1 MLIRIARW
9 SLISLFALSA
19 LGLAFTV
26 GYVLQDDD
34 AAARQGAASDDA
46 DPFAV
51 LNDIYSVL
59 QEDFVNKDQLNEDV
73 LVESAVNGLLGSLG
87 DPHTVYIDPRS
98 YQLGRGDAS
107 GRFEGIGAIV
117 RRDSATGAI
126 VIVRPFSGSP
136 AERSG
141 VLPGDVVLKVN
152 GESTSGWSVEE
163 AQLRIRGP
171 RGTAV
176 RLTVQHSDGK
186 QQDVDIVRDEIV
198 VATVLA
204 CPAVQLPSG
213 HSSADGIEA
222 FCPIKDAQGQPVP
235 DLLYLRIDQ
244 FTDSTAADVA
254 AVLRGIDQSKYR
266 GIILDVRGNPGGLL
280 SATVETVDIFLG
292 NAVVLVQE
300 NVNGGRQEFRARTGT
315 LTTLPIAVLQDG
327 QSASGSEVLAAAL
340 REGARAVLIGQKTF
354 GKGTVN
360 QLRPLPNGG
369 ALYVS
374 IARWL
379 TPTGVGIEGRGVSPD
394 IEVIPTDADFD
405 EAALNPD
412 WDPQLFRAI
421 QYLRSR

>member
-9 SLISLFALSA
+9 SLISLFGVSA
-19 LGLAFTV
+19 LGFAFAV
-26 GYVLQDDD
+26 GYALHDGDDP
-34 AAARQGAASDDA
+34 AQQGSAASDA

-51 LNDIYSVL
+51 LNEIYAVL
-59 QEDFVNKDQLNEDV
+59 KEDFVNKKQLNEDV

-87 DPHTVYIDPRS
+87 DPHTVYIDPQS

-107 GRFEGIGAIV
+107 GRFEGIGATV

-126 VIVRPFSGSP
+126 IIARPFTDSP
-136 AERSG
+136 AERAG
-141 VLPGDVVLKVN
+141 IRPGDVVLKVD
-152 GESTSGWSVEE
+152 GQSTSGWSVQE
-163 AQLRIRGP
+163 AQLRIRGA
-171 RGTAV
+171 RGTTV
-176 RLTVQHSDGK
+176 RLTVRHSDGK
-186 QQDVDIVRDEIV
+186 QQDLDIVRDEIL

-204 CPAVQLPSG
+204 CPAIKLPSG
-213 HSSADGIEA
+213 HSSTEGIEV
-222 FCPIKDAQGQPVP
+222 FCPIKDAQGQPAP

-244 FTDSTAADVA
+244 FTDSTAADVT

-280 SATVETVDIFLG
+280 SATVDTVDIFLG

-300 NVNGGRQEFRARTGT
+300 NVDGSRQEFRARTGT

-327 QSASGSEVLAAAL
+327 QSASGSEVLSAAL
-340 REGARAVLIGQKTF
+340 RDGARAVLIGQKTF

-379 TPTGVGIEGRGVSPD
+379 TPAGVGIEGRGVAPD
-394 IEVIPTDADFD
+394 IEVIPTNADFD
-405 EAALNPD
+405 AAALNPD

-421 QYLRSR
+421 QYLRNR